1 MCLGTVSRR
10 TSRIGWDDRDRA
22 RTPAARGIWF
32 GCCVIPPASKVTICK
47 SIKVDDSDVG
57 SWLLAV
63 HMWTCGVYIR
73 DVGVLT

>member
-10 TSRIGWDDRDRA
+10 TSRIGWDDCDRA

-32 GCCVIPPASKVTICK
+32 GCCVIPLASKVMICK
-47 SIKVDDSDVG
+47 SIRVDGSDVG
-57 SWLLAV
+57 SLLFAV
-63 HMWTCGVYIR
+63 IMWTCGVYIR